1 MVKSTIL
8 FYKSTCICILVPMLK
23 HFFNFLKFFFLN
35 DGEELKTKSNQ
46 PEHSLD
52 LNAVPRTCRSH
63 GTSHLYFL
71 Q

>member
-8 FYKSTCICILVPMLK
+8 FYKSTCICILVLMLK
-23 HFFNFLKFFFLN
+23 HFFNFFFFLN
-35 DGEELKTKSNQ
+35 DGGKLKTKSNQ

-52 LNAVPRTCRSH
+52 LDAVPLACPSP